1 MRIDVVTGSI
11 LGTAVGDAI
20 GLPYEAL
27 SRRRAQRLLGPPDR
41 HRFARG
47 RGMVS
52 DDTEHTC
59 LVARALCVS
68 GGDVLQFR
76 RSLAWGMRWWL
87 LGLPAGIG
95 FATLRA
101 ILKLWL
107 GFPPSRSGVFSAG
120 NGPAMRSAV
129 LGAAVD
135 DIDRLVPLVRAST
148 EITHS
153 DPRALVGALAVALA
167 ARQSAQG
174 ICDARRLVQDLSAVS
189 SGPATDE
196 CCALVERARAR
207 AEHGES
213 TLEFAEHLGCA
224 NGVTGYILHT
234 LPVAVHAWLSY
245 PADFARAV
253 EAAVRCGGDTDT
265 VAAIVGGIVGA
276 RTGESGIPAPWLD
289 GLWEWPNS
297 VARMRELAEAVAASV
312 DSGRPRPPPPVFPLW
327 VLARNAVFT
336 LIVLAHVGR
345 RALPPY

>member
-1 MRIDVVTGSI
+1 MRIDAVMGSI

-27 SRRRAQRLLGPPDR
+27 SRRRAERLLGPPDR
-41 HRFARG
+41 HRFVLG
-47 RGMVS
+47 MGMVS

-59 LVARALCVS
+59 LVARALSVS
-68 GGDVLQFR
+68 GGDVEKFR
-76 RSLAWGMRWWL
+76 RRLAWGMRWWL

-120 NGPAMRSAV
+120 NGPAMRSAL
-129 LGAAVD
+129 LGAAVH
-135 DIDRLVPLVRAST
+135 DIDRLARLVRANT

-153 DPRALVGALAVALA
+153 DPRAFAGALAVALA
-167 ARQSAQG
+167 ARQSAEG
-174 ICDARRLVQDLSAVS
+174 VCDARRLVQDVSLVS
-189 SGPATDE
+189 SGPAAEE
-196 CCALVERARAR
+196 CCALVERARASV
-207 AEHGES
+207 ECGES
-213 TLEFAEHLGCA
+213 TLDFAAKLGLA
-224 NGVTGYILHT
+224 NGVTGYVFHT

-253 EAAVRCGGDTDT
+253 ETVVRCGGDTDT
-265 VAAIVGGIVGA
+265 IGAIVGGIVGA
-276 RTGESGIPAPWLD
+276 RTGESGIPEPWLD
-289 GLWEWPNS
+289 GLFEWPNS
-297 VARMRELAEAVAASV
+297 VARMRDLAKAAAESV
-312 DSGRPRPPPPVFPLW
+312 QGGSPRSPPSLFPLS